1 MDLERLDLILAQGAQ
16 KRILVVGDFFLD
28 RRLIIDGPLA
38 ERAPETGLDAH
49 QVVEVQTG
57 LAAAGAVSSNLRAL
71 GVEVVAVGVVGDD
84 GEGFELLR
92 GLDAAGV
99 DIEGLVIR
107 ADRFTPAYIKPVL
120 RVRGGALRELNRID
134 IRNRDPLP
142 REVEDRVIRTLRGL
156 LPRVHG
162 VIIADHAPEE
172 DCGVITERV
181 RDELGILAQTYS
193 EVAFVAVSRER
204 IGLFSDVLTNP
215 NAAEAVAAAAPGA
228 RWRGDPD
235 PDWELDR
242 ELIESAGSEL
252 YRKNGQP
259 VFLTLGNGGI
269 LAFHAQGPT
278 LAPAIPA
285 GGRVD
290 TSGAGDAAI
299 AGITTALCAGATV
312 AEAAEVG
319 SLAAGAAVRHAGPAG
334 DTPGPA
340 TRRQLLALWRENAAG
355 ASG

>member
-16 KRILVVGDFFLD
+16 KRILVAGDFFLE
-28 RRLIIDGPLA
+28 RRLIIDGALA
-38 ERAPETGLDAH
+38 EPAPETGLDAH
-49 QVVEVQTG
+49 QVVEVRTG
-57 LAAAGAVSSNLRAL
+57 LAAAGAVASSLRAL

-99 DIEGLVIR
+99 DIDGLVIR
-107 ADRFTPAYIKPVL
+107 SDRFTPAHIRPVL
-120 RVRGGALRELNRID
+120 RVRGGAVRELNRFD
-134 IRNRDPLP
+134 IRNRVPLP
-142 REVEDRVIRTLRGL
+142 RDVEDQVIRILRGL

-162 VIIADHAPEE
+162 VIIADRVPEE

-193 EVAFVAVSRER
+193 EVAFVAGSCER

-215 NAAEAVAAAAPGA
+215 NAAEAVAAAVPGA

-259 VFLTLGNGGI
+259 VFLTLGKGGI

-278 LAPAIPA
+278 LAPAIPP
-285 GGRVD
+285 RRPVD
-290 TSGAGDAAI
+290 LVGVGDAAL

-319 SLAAGAAVRHAGPAG
+319 SLAAGAAVQQSGPA
-334 DTPGPA
+334 DAAAPVA
-340 TRRQLLALWRENAAG
+340 ARQQLLALWRENAAG
-355 ASG
+355 PSD